1 MPQVRRQEQGPHQA
15 HSLSLAQ
22 PRQGLPA
29 VSEVVPKVR

>member
-1 MPQVRRQEQGPHQA
+1 MLQVRRQEQGPHQA

-29 VSEVVPKVR
+29 VSETAFKVR